1 MSDKPRQRVSAE
13 LLAATPEQ
21 IDQQRRVI
29 TATRST
35 VGQLLAA
42 FDGLAAQQETYN
54 RLGLG
59 DDLILSDEA
68 FQGTG
73 TTKEDY
79 RAAITSID
87 ALFTLLEQ
95 GHGTNLE
102 KFAR

>member
-29 TATRST
+29 TQTRST
-35 VGQLLAA
+35 VAAYLAA
-42 FDGLAAQQETYN
+42 IDQLRPERATYDT
-54 RLGLG
+54 LGLG

-79 RAAITSID
+79 RAAINSID
-87 ALFTLLEQ
+87 KLLTAADTPD
-95 GHGTNLE
+95 GGNLE

>member
-1 MSDKPRQRVSAE
+1 MPAATSCTSTLPRTDRSRCSVPAARSRIRLHCGLCGCKEIPMSDKPRQRVSAE

-59 DDLILSDEA
+59 DDLI
-68 FQGTG
+68 
-73 TTKEDY
+73 
-79 RAAITSID
+79 
-87 ALFTLLEQ
+87 
-95 GHGTNLE
+95 
-102 KFAR
+102 

>member
-29 TATRST
+29 TSTRST

-68 FQGTG
+68 FAGTG